1 MVFMSRSKRLRVVV
15 KPAFHVLD
23 ANGQRVQIT
32 GFTAEFMNG
41 RFETNDEEQ
50 IAGML
55 KHRANGG
62 QFHAVANESEWID
75 EHPEYFHKPADMIV
89 GSVATV
95 NTAPLMTAA
104 RRPLQLEARTKEQVQ
119 ASKDAQQTVDIESV
133 IDKRLEEKLSPLY
146 ARLDKLLNLA
156 EAPAEVVAP
165 VIEVAAPVAK
175 RTFTCPV
182 PGCGFVGKS
191 GIEIGSHKKEAH
203 AG

>member
-23 ANGQRVQIT
+23 ANGQRVQVT

-75 EHPEYFHKPADMIV
+75 EHPEYFHAPADMVV

-95 NTAPLMTAA
+95 NTAPLLTAS
-104 RRPLQLEARTKEQVQ
+104 RRPLKLAAQTREQVQ
-119 ASKDAQQTVDIESV
+119 AAKEAQQVDLDTI
-133 IDKRLEEKLSPLY
+133 IDQKLDAKLSPLY
-146 ARLDKLLNLA
+146 SRLDKLLNMA
-156 EAPAEVVAP
+156 ETSQPEAAEVVAVP
-165 VIEVAAPVAK
+165 AAK

>member
-1 MVFMSRSKRLRVVV
+1 MSRSKRLRVVV

-23 ANGQRVQIT
+23 ANGQRVQVT

-75 EHPEYFHKPADMIV
+75 EHPEYFHAPADMVV

-95 NTAPLMTAA
+95 NTAPLLTAS
-104 RRPLQLEARTKEQVQ
+104 RRPLKLAAQTREQVQ
-119 ASKDAQQTVDIESV
+119 AAKEAQQVDLDTI
-133 IDKRLEEKLSPLY
+133 IDQKLDAKLSPLY
-146 ARLDKLLNLA
+146 SRLDKLLNM
-156 EAPAEVVAP
+156 AEVPQSEPAKEFH
-165 VIEVAAPVAK
+165 EVAAPTAVAK

>member
-32 GFTAEFMNG
+32 GFTAEFSNG
-41 RFETNDEEQ
+41 RFETNNEEE

-62 QFHAVANESEWID
+62 QFHAVANEAEWIE
-75 EHPEYFHKPADMIV
+75 EHPEYFHKPVDMVV

-95 NTAPLMTAA
+95 NTAPLLTAS
-104 RRPLQLEARTKEQVQ
+104 RRPLRLEAQTKEQTQ
-119 ASKDAQQTVDIESV
+119 AAREAQTVDIESV
-133 IDKRLEEKLSPLY
+133 IDKRLDEKLSPLY
-146 ARLDKLLNLA
+146 ARLDKLLNMDD
-156 EAPAEVVAP
+156 APT
-165 VIEVAAPVAK
+165 EVAAPVVEVAAPATK